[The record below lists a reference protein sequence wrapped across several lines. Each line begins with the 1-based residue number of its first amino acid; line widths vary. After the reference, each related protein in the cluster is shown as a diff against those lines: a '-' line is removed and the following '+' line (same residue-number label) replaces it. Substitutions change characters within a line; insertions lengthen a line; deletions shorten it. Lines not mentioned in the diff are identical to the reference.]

1 MRRLAILAAV
11 VLVLAAPALAQ
22 STTWN
27 IDPAHTSAQFS
38 VRHMMVTNV
47 RGQFTKVSG
56 VVNIDDK
63 DITRST
69 VEVTIDATSIDTQND
84 RRDNHLKSADFFD
97 VATFPTITFKSKSVA
112 AAGAGRLKVTGDLTI
127 RGVTREVTLDV
138 EGPTPPIN
146 AGRAIKRGASATTK
160 INRQDF
166 GVKWNNPLEG
176 GGVVVGDEVS
186 ITIDVELNKAQAQ
199 APPAQ

>member
-1 MRRLAILAAV
+1 VAG
-11 VLVLAAPALAQ
+11 
-22 STTWN
+22 ST
-27 IDPAHTSAQFS
+27 HT
-38 VRHMMVTNV
+38 
-47 RGQFTKVSG
+47 
-56 VVNIDDK
+56 
-63 DITRST
+63 
-69 VEVTIDATSIDTQND
+69 
-84 RRDNHLKSADFFD
+84 
-97 VATFPTITFKSKSVA
+97 
-112 AAGAGRLKVTGDLTI
+112 VTGDLTI

-146 AGRAIKRGASATTK
+146 AGRNVKRGASATTK